1 VQKCGGNGTVLPRHS
16 TTRARTSVIFM
27 QNEKRDFSQES
38 ARMSNM
44 QMLGSDRWAH
54 FNLSTIQLSFQDW
67 VNMWAIS
74 RH

>member
-1 VQKCGGNGTVLPRHS
+1 
-16 TTRARTSVIFM
+16 
-27 QNEKRDFSQES
+27 
-38 ARMSNM
+38 MSNM